1 MARVIGFLVVHF
13 HPGREALMTQWVI
26 ALSVCHSHE
35 WITVQ
40 RYMLVPLIFRVNTS
54 FRTLCL
60 SDLDF
65 MGVSV

>member
-13 HPGREALMTQWVI
+13 HPGQEALMTQWVV